1 MRLRRA
7 CTCLPSDR
15 RRRTLLGS
23 TLVDLRRRR
32 RNHRRKVAFRAHFFL
47 TRRVCSEAS
56 ACIFFIMLRA
66 MWCAILGSTLTFAD
80 VRLIGWSEKPGIAN
94 QDVWMQAGTHR
105 ESPAWDGENLTLL
118 SWKPRAFLRH
128 GLLDER
134 ECEHLKR
141 LAQHKLKRSTVVGA
155 EGKGMTTDHRT
166 SQGMFLR
173 SRGQDEVVERVERKM
188 ATLARIPPEHGELLQ
203 ILYYGPSQEYKAH
216 MDQVRHGDNGG
227 LRAATVLAY
236 LNDVEWGGETIFPK
250 GVPAEGVPRPS
261 QQTELSECARKAGV
275 AVKPR
280 KGDALLFYGLDL
292 FGNVDSQ
299 ALHAGCPVLGG
310 EKWTATK
317 WIHQSKFDAGPS
329 IKCNPPDECKDL
341 NQSCANWAAAG
352 ECESNPKYM
361 RGEEIMQ
368 DCGQCMKS
376 CHVC

>member
-1 MRLRRA
+1 MH
-7 CTCLPSDR
+7 
-15 RRRTLLGS
+15 RTVL
-23 TLVDLRRRR
+23 
-32 RNHRRKVAFRAHFFL
+32 
-47 TRRVCSEAS
+47 
-56 ACIFFIMLRA
+56 
-66 MWCAILGSTLTFAD
+66 CAIVGSTLTLAD
-80 VRLIGWSEKPGIAN
+80 MRLIGWSEKPGIAN
-94 QDVWMQAGTHR
+94 QDVWMQAGAQR
-105 ESPAWDGENLTLL
+105 EAPAWDAANLTLL
-118 SWKPRAFLRH
+118 SWQPRAFLRH
-128 GLLDER
+128 GFLDEG

-141 LAQHKLKRSTVVGA
+141 LAQHKLQRSTVVGA
-155 EGKGMTTDHRT
+155 EGKGVTTNHRT

-203 ILYYGPSQEYKAH
+203 ILHYGPSQEYKAH

-227 LRAATVLAY
+227 LRAATVLVY

-250 GVPAEGVPRPS
+250 GVPAEGVPHPS
-261 QQTELSECARKAGV
+261 QQSELSECAREAGV

-292 FGNVDSQ
+292 FGNVDSE
-299 ALHAGCPVLGG
+299 ALHAGCPVLRG

-329 IKCNPPDECKDL
+329 IRCNPPGVCKDL
-341 NQSCANWAAAG
+341 NQSCATWAAAG
-352 ECESNPKYM
+352 ECERNPKYM

-376 CHVC
+376 CNVC